1 MGKAVTE
8 IAIGAAAIGAAFLIP
23 GGGIAIGSLL
33 LSHAAAVGALA
44 SIAGSEV
51 LAGIGDALNR
61 PHGGVAVATSSPI
74 GPWMYV
80 FGTQK
85 IGGILLYQTE
95 NSSQGTSNNKELHR
109 VYALACHPC
118 ALGSWQLRI
127 DGKSVPMTPSG
138 SGYASHSPTQITES
152 ITSISVSGG
161 VATIV
166 LAAGISGLDG
176 QTLLIRSVADNT
188 LNGTWTV
195 TQPNPAD
202 NTTFTYICGGI
213 NRTSSGG
220 TAKTTYPNYSN
231 KVYVEFTTGTTNSTF
246 AGLLASGTAW
256 DSTCIGLGRTLA
268 YVRLGY
274 DSAYFP
280 TSVPNISFVIDGKND
295 ILDPRTN
302 TRGFTN
308 NAALCIADFLSLPAT
323 EGGFGLQIGTDIPTA
338 SLIAAANIC
347 DEAVALA
354 AGGTIPRYTCNTT
367 ILCNQGRGQILQQML
382 ASCAGRISYQG
393 GTYNI
398 VPGSWVSPSFSLT
411 QNDILSIKGNPNV
424 GMRDICNAVKGVYV
438 SPENDY
444 QQADFPAYMQ
454 DSEHGF
460 VSDTYLAQDKGIR
473 LYKDINLPC
482 TDNSATAQR
491 LAKIELMRNRFQS
504 RWTVRCFMSAYQV
517 IALDTIQITY
527 PPFTWV
533 SETFEVLSSRFV
545 IDKSTGA
552 PTLAVELDIALTDST
567 VYDWTPTEQLTPQG
581 YVQPNNI
588 GNRVCSPPEQV
599 FAYSGTATIINGI
612 NVPSTLTV
620 GSDGRVHDSI
630 FVGWI
635 PPNDQNVLSGGHI
648 EMQWQLSGGT
658 VWASAGKLDPS
669 AASAYVTNVSDGQSY
684 NIQVRA
690 VNCAGVPSDWVQ
702 TTPYPYAV
710 NPTHSLYNV
719 YANNPI
725 YALSNPSNTSI
736 AMSNVTVQF
745 ASNYTANYATRTF
758 SIPAPSGPD
767 WYYVNVYD
775 PTQNGETGPTLTANC
790 WTNNSLVGATNW
802 VYMGAIQAWPQGG
815 STIILGG
822 GNPAP
827 RMVTTTGPISW
838 PRPRP
843 SIPRPPG
850 PLN

>member
-1 MGKAVTE
+1 MAKALSS
-8 IAIGAAAIGAAFLIP
+8 IAIGAAIIGADVLLP
-23 GGGIAIGSLL
+23 GVGIMATGLASMSGVGSALLGLGSSFVFGGIS
-33 LSHAAAVGALA
+33 S
-44 SIAGSEV
+44 
-51 LAGIGDALNR
+51 ALNR
-61 PHGGVAVATSSPI
+61 PMGGVAVGTASPI
-74 GPWMYV
+74 GPWQYV
-80 FGTQK
+80 YGTQK
-85 IGGILLYQTE
+85 VGGILIYQTE

-109 VYALACHPC
+109 VFALACHPC
-118 ALGSWQLRI
+118 QLGSWQLRI
-127 DGKSVPMTPSG
+127 DGKPVPMNPSG
-138 SGYASHSPTQITES
+138 SGFASYSPTQITEN
-152 ITSISVSGG
+152 ITSISVSSG

-176 QTLLIRSVADNT
+176 QTLLIRGVADNT

-195 TQPNPAD
+195 TQPNPSD
-202 NTTFTYICGGI
+202 DTTFTYVCGGI
-213 NRTSSGG
+213 NRTSSSG

-246 AGLLASGTAW
+246 AGLLASGTDW
-256 DSTCIGLGRTLA
+256 NSNCIGLGRTLA

-274 DSAYFP
+274 DAAYFP
-280 TSVPNISFVIDGKND
+280 TSVPNISFVIEGKND

-308 NAALCIADFLSLPAT
+308 NAALICADFLSIPAT

-347 DEAVALA
+347 DEAISLA
-354 AGGTIPRYTCNTT
+354 AGGTIPRYTCDTT

-382 ASCAGRISYQG
+382 TSCAGRLSYQG
-393 GTYNI
+393 GTFNV
-398 VPGSWVSPSFSLT
+398 VPGSWVTPSFSLA
-411 QNDILSIKGNPNV
+411 QSDIISIKGNPTT
-424 GMRDICNAVKGVYV
+424 GTRDSCNAVKGVYI
-438 SPENDY
+438 SPENNW
-444 QQADFPAYMQ
+444 QQADFPAYQQ

-460 VSDTYLAQDKGIR
+460 VSDQYLAQDKGVR
-473 LYKDINLPC
+473 LYRDINLTC
-482 TDNSATAQR
+482 TNNSATAQR
-491 LAKIELMRNRFQS
+491 IGKIELMRTRFQG

-517 IALDTIQITY
+517 IALDTIQITFA
-527 PPFTWV
+527 PLTWV
-533 SETFEVLSSRFV
+533 NQTFEVLSSKFV
-545 IDKSTGA
+545 IDKSKGA
-552 PTLAVELDIALTDST
+552 PILAVELDIALTDPS

-581 YVQPNNI
+581 YVQPNNV

-599 FAYSGTATIINGI
+599 FAYSGLATTINGI
-612 NVPSTLTV
+612 SVPSTISV

-630 FVGWI
+630 FVGWVT
-635 PPNDQNVLSGGHI
+635 PNDQNVVSGGHI
-648 EMQWQLSGGT
+648 EMQWQLVGSS

-669 AASAYVTNVSDGQSY
+669 ATSAYVPNVSDGQSY

-690 VNCAGVPSDWVQ
+690 VNSAGIPSDWVQ
-702 TTPYPYAV
+702 STPYPYTV

-719 YANNPI
+719 YSNNPI
-725 YALSNPSNTSI
+725 YALSNPSNTAI
-736 AMSNVTVQF
+736 GLSNVTVQF
-745 ASNYTANYATRTF
+745 ASNYTANYAARTF
-758 SIPAPSGPD
+758 SIPVPSGPE

-827 RMVTTTGPISW
+827 RMFTTTGPISW
-838 PRPRP
+838 PRSHP
-843 SIPRPPG
+843 SIPHPPG